1 MDGLGR
7 RWRWLGRPGSK
18 GRGTGFT
25 LVELIACLAVM
36 AVLLAWGA
44 PTFGTITRDARR
56 TREVNQFI
64 QAVYLA
70 RSEAIKRNGVVSL
83 CPSAGGAT
91 CRPGTAWRGGW
102 VVFVNLD
109 RDSPA
114 ALDAGE
120 DLLRVYERW
129 DAGHILSNRTT
140 LSFRPFGQ
148 MGVTA
153 TVTFCDDRGSAAAR
167 AVIISQTGR
176 PRVSS
181 RNSSGG
187 PLTCP

>member
-1 MDGLGR
+1 MEGKRRLRPVRRWPGYTLIELLLGLG
-7 RWRWLGRPGSK
+7 
-18 GRGTGFT
+18 
-25 LVELIACLAVM
+25 LVATT
-36 AVLLAWGA
+36 LAWGV
-44 PTFGTITRDARR
+44 PSLGNFTRNAAR

-64 QAVYLA
+64 QAVYVA

-83 CPSAGGAT
+83 CPSRNGAT
-91 CRPGTAWRGGW
+91 CSPSAQWTSGW
-102 VVFVNLD
+102 LIFVNLD

-114 ALDAGE
+114 ARDVGE
-120 DLLRVYERW
+120 PLLRVYQPW
-129 DAGHILSNRTT
+129 DAGHITSNRST

-153 TVTFCDDRGSAAAR
+153 TVTFCDDRGAGAAR

-181 RNSSGG
+181 RSASGTA
-187 PLTCP
+187 LACP

>member
-1 MDGLGR
+1 MDRRRGYTLPELVFTMAIAIGL
-7 RWRWLGRPGSK
+7 LG
-18 GRGTGFT
+18 
-25 LVELIACLAVM
+25 
-36 AVLLAWGA
+36 WGV
-44 PTFGTITRDARR
+44 PVFRDLQLNAAR

-83 CPSAGGAT
+83 CPSLDGEWCA
-91 CRPGTAWRGGW
+91 PSGTPWQRGW
-102 VVFVNLD
+102 VIFVNAD

-114 ALDAGE
+114 VRDPGE
-120 DLLRVYERW
+120 ELLRVYAPW
-129 DAGHILSNRTT
+129 DRGAVNANRAT

-153 TVTFCDDRGSAAAR
+153 TFTFCDQRGSTAAR

-176 PRVSS
+176 PRVSDRS
-181 RNSSGG
+181 ASNAT
-187 PLTCP
+187 LECT

>member
-1 MDGLGR
+1 MDGASGR
-7 RWRWLGRPGSK
+7 QGATSAAAGRT
-18 GRGTGFT
+18 RGVSY
-25 LVELIACLAVM
+25 VELLACLAIIAIV
-36 AVLLAWGA
+36 AAWGA
-44 PTFGTITRDARR
+44 PSFAALTRDAAR

-83 CPSAGGAT
+83 CPSSDGET
-91 CRPGTAWRGGW
+91 CAPGDEWQSGW
-102 VVFVNLD
+102 LVFVNLD

-114 ALDAGE
+114 ARDGDE
-120 DLLRVYERW
+120 QLLRIYEPW
-129 DAGHILSNRTT
+129 DSGHILSNRTT

-153 TVTFCDDRGSAAAR
+153 TVTFCDDRGSSAAR

-181 RNSSGG
+181 RNASGG
-187 PLTCP
+187 ALTCT

>member
-1 MDGLGR
+1 MDRRRGYTLPELVFTMAIAMGL
-7 RWRWLGRPGSK
+7 LG
-18 GRGTGFT
+18 
-25 LVELIACLAVM
+25 
-36 AVLLAWGA
+36 WGVPA
-44 PTFGTITRDARR
+44 FRNQQLNAAR

-83 CPSAGGAT
+83 CPSLDGEWCA
-91 CRPGTAWRGGW
+91 PSGTPWHRGW
-102 VVFVNLD
+102 VIFVNRD

-114 ALDAGE
+114 VRDAGE
-120 DLLRVYERW
+120 DLLRVYAPW
-129 DAGHILSNRTT
+129 DRGAVQANRAT

-153 TVTFCDDRGSAAAR
+153 TFTFCDQRGSRAAR

-176 PRVSS
+176 PRVSG
-181 RNSSGG
+181 RGASGK
-187 PLTCP
+187 PLSCV

>member
-1 MDGLGR
+1 MQDARTPVRPSPR
-7 RWRWLGRPGSK
+7 RP
-18 GRGTGFT
+18 GFT
-25 LVELIACLAVM
+25 LIELLLALAVI
-36 AVLLAWGA
+36 AVAATVAVPSFGA
-44 PTFGTITRDARR
+44 FSRNAAR
-56 TREVNQFI
+56 TREVNQFV

-83 CPSAGGAT
+83 CPSNPSGT
-91 CRPGTAWRGGW
+91 CSPGPRWEGGW
-102 VVFVNLD
+102 IVFVNDD

-114 ALDAGE
+114 MRDSGE

-129 DAGHILSNRTT
+129 DAGHISSNRTT

-148 MGVTA
+148 AGVTA
-153 TVTFCDDRGSAAAR
+153 TVTFCDDRGAAEAR

-181 RNSSGG
+181 RNASGG
-187 PLTCP
+187 ALTCGT

>member
-1 MDGLGR
+1 MDRRRGHTLPELVFTMAITIGL
-7 RWRWLGRPGSK
+7 LG
-18 GRGTGFT
+18 
-25 LVELIACLAVM
+25 
-36 AVLLAWGA
+36 WGVPA
-44 PTFGTITRDARR
+44 FRDLQLNAAR

-83 CPSAGGAT
+83 CPSLDGEWCAASGGS
-91 CRPGTAWRGGW
+91 WHSGW
-102 VVFVNLD
+102 IIFVNRD

-114 ALDAGE
+114 VRDSGE
-120 DLLRVYERW
+120 ELLRVYAPW
-129 DAGHILSNRTT
+129 DKGAVNANRAT

-153 TVTFCDDRGSAAAR
+153 TFTFCDQRGSKAAR

-176 PRVSS
+176 PRVSDRS
-181 RNSSGG
+181 ASNTA
-187 PLTCP
+187 LVCI

>member
-1 MDGLGR
+1 MQDARTPARPPLGR
-7 RWRWLGRPGSK
+7 S
-18 GRGTGFT
+18 GFT
-25 LVELIACLAVM
+25 LIELLMALAVI
-36 AVLLAWGA
+36 AVAVTVAVPSLGA
-44 PTFGTITRDARR
+44 FARNAAR

-83 CPSAGGAT
+83 CPTGGGEA
-91 CRPGTAWRGGW
+91 CVPARQWDGGW
-102 VVFVNLD
+102 IVFVNDD

-114 ALDAGE
+114 MRDSGE
-120 DLLRVYERW
+120 ELLRVYERW
-129 DAGHILSNRTT
+129 DAGHISSNRTT

-148 MGVTA
+148 AGVTA
-153 TVTFCDDRGSAAAR
+153 TVTFCDDRGAAEAR

-181 RNSSGG
+181 RNASGG
-187 PLTCP
+187 ALTCGT

>member
-1 MDGLGR
+1 MDRRRGYTLPELVFTMAIAVGL
-7 RWRWLGRPGSK
+7 LG
-18 GRGTGFT
+18 
-25 LVELIACLAVM
+25 
-36 AVLLAWGA
+36 WGVPA
-44 PTFGTITRDARR
+44 FRDLQLNAAR

-83 CPSAGGAT
+83 CPSLDGKWCA
-91 CRPGTAWRGGW
+91 PSGTPWQRGW
-102 VVFVNLD
+102 VIFVNGD

-114 ALDAGE
+114 IRDSGE
-120 DLLRVYERW
+120 ELLRVYAPW
-129 DAGHILSNRTT
+129 DRGAVNANRAT

-153 TVTFCDDRGSAAAR
+153 TVTFCDDRGSSAAR

-181 RNSSGG
+181 RNASGEA
-187 PLTCP
+187 LTCT